1 MSHVLDLCFF
11 RFLFFFLWKPVQ
23 AVEWTEHKAPDG
35 RVYYFNKGTG
45 QSLWDKPEELKSEE
59 EKALPV
65 SPWKE
70 HVSDA
75 GKKYYFNSVTKQSL
89 WEIPKE
95 HQGTLPPTHP
105 SPLPSTMTEYYSESV
120 V

>member
-1 MSHVLDLCFF
+1 M
-11 RFLFFFLWKPVQ
+11 Q

-95 HQGTLPPTHP
+95 HQGTLPPPP
-105 SPLPSTMTEYYSESV
+105 SPSPSTMTEYYSESV